1 MLSMLAEAIET
12 YHSLL
17 TPAVARE
24 SWDQLQDQAKRR
36 GLYFGTR
43 DITTVLRP
51 RFLTTEQY
59 HFLQAA
65 IRAVMPAFGKAY
77 HAALEDEAVRAQF
90 HLNDWEETMV
100 REPFGYTEPSPSS
113 RMDSFYLPE
122 SGVVQLTEFNAEIP
136 AGQAYTDVLSEVFYG
151 MRAMGEFQRE
161 YEVRP
166 LPTRNQMLYALL
178 DSYRQWGGVER
189 PRIAILDW
197 KEVPTYSE
205 FVLFRDYFE
214 SQGYETQIV
223 DPRACEYINGTLVA
237 DGFEINLVYKRV
249 LISELVERGDLG
261 LEHPVIRAVRER
273 AACMVNPFACKIL
286 HKKASLAVLT
296 DERNENLYASHELR
310 AIANFIPWTRVLE
323 ERKTIY
329 NGETI
334 DLIPFLAQNKDEFVV
349 KPNDEYGG
357 KGVVLGWTVSQS
369 EWESIL
375 RDRLHE
381 PTIAQKKVTL
391 PEEPFPSFVDGNVEV
406 YDRML
411 DTDPYI
417 WYGGYMSGALCRLS
431 TAALLNVTAGGGST
445 VPTFVIEK
453 RTE

>member
-1 MLSMLAEAIET
+1 MLKEAIDT

-17 TPAVARE
+17 TPDVARE

-59 HFLQAA
+59 HFLQNA

-77 HAALEDEAVRAQF
+77 RAALESDEVRAQF
-90 HLNDWEETMV
+90 HLNSWEESMV
-100 REPFGYTEPSPSS
+100 RQPFGYPNPSPSS

-122 SGVVQLTEFNAEIP
+122 WGVVQLTEFNAEIP

-151 MRAMGEFQRE
+151 MRAMGEFQRT

-166 LPTRNQMLYALL
+166 LPTRNQMLHALL
-178 DSYRQWGGVER
+178 DSYRQWGGAER
-189 PRIAILDW
+189 PHIAILDW

-214 SQGYETQIV
+214 SQGYETQIT
-223 DPRACEYINGTLVA
+223 DPRDCEYRDGKLVA
-237 DGFEINLVYKRV
+237 NGFEINLIYKRV

-261 LEHPVIRAVRER
+261 LEHPVIRAVREG

-296 DERNENLYASHELR
+296 DERNEELYTADDLR
-310 AIANFIPWTRVLE
+310 AIANYIPWTRVLE
-323 ERKTIY
+323 ERKTMY
-329 NGETI
+329 NGETV
-334 DLIPFLAQNKDEFVV
+334 DLIPLLAQNKDEFVV

-369 EWESIL
+369 EWETIL
-375 RDRLHE
+375 QERLHE
-381 PTIAQKKVTL
+381 PTIVQKKVSL
-391 PEEPFPSFVDGNVEV
+391 PQEPFPSFVDGSVEA

-417 WYGGYMSGALCRLS
+417 WYGSYMSGSLCRLS